1 MDNETLNQRL
11 IELGDQATSAH
22 EILRGVTDALAVIG
36 QSTVRAAA
44 QDLTDIDDLE
54 AWHAE
59 GIETTAQSEKL
70 LREAAALLERTA
82 DRLTDAAGT
91 PTPAE
96 DD

>member
-44 QDLTDIDDLE
+44 QDLTAIEDPD

-59 GIETTAQSEKL
+59 GVETTAQSETL
-70 LREAAALLERTA
+70 LREAATLLERTA
-82 DRLTDAAGT
+82 DRLNDAAET
-91 PTPAE
+91 APSP
-96 DD
+96 DDA